1 VTAKCR
7 LRTCLRAAGQ
17 WSWALLVE
25 GGAAFRDTVKLHFA
39 GQLDLLGAALSY
51 YVFCSLIPMLLLT
64 FSIVGHVAGGAP
76 SPDGEFRRLLEI
88 VLPFA
93 ASWAPQ
99 EAEGILRHRGLFGGV
114 GLFLLLWIG
123 VRVVDIMEIGLNR
136 VWRVTETRGYFRRKA
151 LSFGVFLVAGGLA
164 VGSVAVTAF
173 VFGRPFLWLSPP
185 GLTFGP
191 YAALLLVRFLLPL
204 AVSSLMFFLLY
215 RWLPNRPV
223 KKRSALAGALL
234 AAGLWEVVKSA
245 FAWILATTGGYQ
257 TLYGSLASVM
267 ATLIWTYFTC
277 VIFFLGGAMAAVCEE
292 RHGAAAARGAD
303 ASPAGDG
310 ELD

>member
-1 VTAKCR
+1 
-7 LRTCLRAAGQ
+7 
-17 WSWALLVE
+17 
-25 GGAAFRDTVKLHFA
+25 
-39 GQLDLLGAALSY
+39 
-51 YVFCSLIPMLLLT
+51 
-64 FSIVGHVAGGAP
+64 
-76 SPDGEFRRLLEI
+76 
-88 VLPFA
+88 
-93 ASWAPQ
+93 
-99 EAEGILRHRGLFGGV
+99 
-114 GLFLLLWIG
+114 
-123 VRVVDIMEIGLNR
+123 
-136 VWRVTETRGYFRRKA
+136 
-151 LSFGVFLVAGGLA
+151 
-164 VGSVAVTAF
+164 
-173 VFGRPFLWLSPP
+173 
-185 GLTFGP
+185 
-191 YAALLLVRFLLPL
+191 
-204 AVSSLMFFLLY
+204 MFFLLY